1 MIAEQI
7 GDKGE
12 IAFLSAAA
20 NATNQNAW
28 IELMNAGAR
37 GQPPRTSSV
46 VDTVYGDDD
55 DQKSF
60 DETAALLQT
69 HPNLK
74 GIISPRPPSASLR
87 PLATCRPPTT
97 RARSR

>member
-7 GDKGE
+7 GDAGE
-12 IAFLSAAA
+12 IAILSAAA

-28 IELMNAGAR
+28 IEMMEAELEANH
-37 GQPPRTSSV
+37 PDIKL

-60 DETAALLQT
+60 DKTAA
-69 HPNLK
+69 PAR
-74 GIISPRPPSASLR
+74 RPPEPQGHHLADHRRHRRRR
-87 PLATCRPPTT
+87 PLPVRPRTP